1 MKKTF
6 YLILFLTIIGL
17 SALVAGAMYFG
28 APAFGWIIM
37 IAIFVV
43 YLFEQIATLRK
54 MRQIANENKIVESC
68 ESKRS
73 FFVKGDGIVAKR
85 IEMAKR
91 LLQKKIRL
99 DSPIA
104 FEVLSSTASVSVP
117 RSVGSTV
124 ILLGLM
130 GTFFG
135 LMQSVATAG
144 GAIDNS
150 TTQGTLD
157 TIQVLFQNMKGIF
170 GTSLCGLFAALI
182 LSSCRSM
189 LVSEREKFMS
199 RLDALT
205 LDMQGD
211 VEVDEESDK
220 SGMERLFDIVGEKL
234 NAVAD
239 SVQVGLSGIVAKV
252 GEELSS
258 VTEKMDRNIS
268 SSVSSVS
275 DKINESVQAMSKN
288 VNDSVLELSEKMNSS
303 IQKMAGDMTQSVGKL
318 NDSMSNLATDVSS
331 SVTSAF
337 APMEESVK
345 NLAASV
351 QTIPEMLNEKMSVF
365 TDKLEREVGNIAGG
379 VQDGLETVSRDV
391 AQALSGVA
399 VDVKSGLDGVA
410 TDVKSAL
417 SDVSGSVYDGLYK
430 VSESAQNSMADSSNS
445 IAESIADQV
454 KQSNEQWND
463 FMQRLEE
470 RATANVDAQRDGLE
484 TLKNVALQVAE
495 KAQAGS
501 AELSQSVS
509 EKLGTLSSDIL
520 GAFQKLSETSAVLL
534 EAQKALTESIDNRVV
549 KEKEATDAL
558 GGNIVET
565 AELMRVNQSELSANL
580 EMLRSG
586 LETIL
591 EKLSG
596 DTAERDEEE
605 TFIEHLNQ
613 SLEAFHERASEVLME
628 NAVKTQEILLEVLE
642 QTQRSSLGGAS
653 TQPKVEG

>member
-1 MKKTF
+1 MKNAFNTILVLTVVGLVT
-6 YLILFLTIIGL
+6 LI
-17 SALVAGAMYFG
+17 AGALYFG

-37 IAIFVV
+37 IAIMAV
-43 YLFEQIATLRK
+43 YLVEQISAIRK
-54 MRQIANENKIVESC
+54 MKQIVAEDEIIDAC
-68 ESKRS
+68 EKEH
-73 FFVKGDGIVAKR
+73 VYPELDEGVVAKR
-85 IEMAKR
+85 VELARR
-91 LLQKKIRL
+91 LLQKNIRL

-104 FEVLSSTASVSVP
+104 FEVLSSGSSVP
-117 RSVGSTV
+117 LNRSVGSTV

-182 LSSCRSM
+182 LGASRTVLSAR
-189 LVSEREKFMS
+189 RDDFMAH
-199 RLDALT
+199 LDAFT
-205 LDMQGD
+205 LDMQDSVSEKG
-211 VEVDEESDK
+211 EIEENKNDL
-220 SGMERLFDIVGEKL
+220 ERLFDSVEKNL
-234 NAVAD
+234 
-239 SVQVGLSGIVAKV
+239 SVIASSVKDGLAGVVSMV

-258 VTEKMDRNIS
+258 
-268 SSVSSVS
+268 
-275 DKINESVQAMSKN
+275 
-288 VNDSVLELSEKMNSS
+288 
-303 IQKMAGDMTQSVGKL
+303 MTSKL
-318 NDSMSNLATDVSS
+318 NQDVSS
-331 SVTSAF
+331 SIKTINDSLAGAVANMNDSTQKFGELVGASVSSAF
-337 APMEESVK
+337 NP
-345 NLAASV
+345 
-351 QTIPEMLNEKMSVF
+351 INE
-365 TDKLEREVGNIAGG
+365 NIG
-379 VQDGLETVSRDV
+379 
-391 AQALSGVA
+391 ALSKSVESIPSKLDEKLNGISNALNAGLDGISSGVKA
-399 VDVKSGLDGVA
+399 SLEGVSGNVETALSKVASDVKAGLDGVA
-410 TDVKSAL
+410 NATANAME
-417 SDVSGSVYDGLYK
+417 GSTK
-430 VSESAQNSMADSSNS
+430 NIADSV
-445 IAESIADQV
+445 AEQV
-454 KQSNEQWND
+454 RLSGEQWTN
-463 FMQRLEE
+463 FMQRLETE
-470 RATANVDAQRDGLE
+470 TTANVDSQREGLE

-501 AELSQSVS
+501 AELSQNVS
-509 EKLGTLSSDIL
+509 EKLGALSSDIL
-520 GAFQKLSETSAVLL
+520 GAFQKLSETSSVLL

-596 DTAERDEEE
+596 DTAEHEEE
-605 TFIEHLNQ
+605 DNFIEHLNQ

-642 QTQRSSLGGAS
+642 QTQRSSIAQ
-653 TQPKVEG
+653 QPKSEG

>member
-1 MKKTF
+1 MKNAFNTILVLTVVGLVT
-6 YLILFLTIIGL
+6 LI
-17 SALVAGAMYFG
+17 AGALYFG

-37 IAIFVV
+37 IAIMAV
-43 YLFEQIATLRK
+43 YLVEQISAIRK
-54 MRQIANENKIVESC
+54 MKQIVAEDEIIDAC
-68 ESKRS
+68 EKEH
-73 FFVKGDGIVAKR
+73 VYPELDEGVVAKR
-85 IEMAKR
+85 VELARR
-91 LLQKKIRL
+91 LLQKNIRL

-104 FEVLSSTASVSVP
+104 FEVLSSGSSVP
-117 RSVGSTV
+117 LNRSVGSTV

-182 LSSCRSM
+182 LGASRTVLSAR
-189 LVSEREKFMS
+189 RDDFMAH
-199 RLDALT
+199 LDAFT
-205 LDMQGD
+205 LDMQDSVSEKG
-211 VEVDEESDK
+211 EIEENKNDL
-220 SGMERLFDIVGEKL
+220 ERLFDSVEKNL
-234 NAVAD
+234 
-239 SVQVGLSGIVAKV
+239 SVIASSVKDGLAGVVSMV

-258 VTEKMDRNIS
+258 
-268 SSVSSVS
+268 
-275 DKINESVQAMSKN
+275 
-288 VNDSVLELSEKMNSS
+288 
-303 IQKMAGDMTQSVGKL
+303 MTSKL
-318 NDSMSNLATDVSS
+318 NQDVSS
-331 SVTSAF
+331 SIKTINDSLAGAVANMNDSTQKFGELVGASVSSAF
-337 APMEESVK
+337 NP
-345 NLAASV
+345 
-351 QTIPEMLNEKMSVF
+351 INE
-365 TDKLEREVGNIAGG
+365 NIG
-379 VQDGLETVSRDV
+379 
-391 AQALSGVA
+391 ALSKSVESIPSKLDEKLNGISNALNAGLDGISSGVKA
-399 VDVKSGLDGVA
+399 SLEGVSGNVETALSKVASDVKTGLDGVA
-410 TDVKSAL
+410 NATANAME
-417 SDVSGSVYDGLYK
+417 GSTK
-430 VSESAQNSMADSSNS
+430 NIADSV
-445 IAESIADQV
+445 AEQV
-454 KQSNEQWND
+454 RLSGEQWTN
-463 FMQRLEE
+463 FMQRLETE
-470 RATANVDAQRDGLE
+470 TTANVDSQREGLE

-501 AELSQSVS
+501 AELSQNVS
-509 EKLGTLSSDIL
+509 EKLGALSSDIL
-520 GAFQKLSETSAVLL
+520 GAFQKLSETSSVLL

-596 DTAERDEEE
+596 DTAEHEEE
-605 TFIEHLNQ
+605 DNFIEHLNQ

-642 QTQRSSLGGAS
+642 QTQRSAIA
-653 TQPKVEG
+653 TQQPKAEG